1 MTTPVSGFLGF
12 YSFIEKNE
20 LKTENIMQKLNQSLT
35 KSGGEIVY
43 YHCAK
48 YIPKFR
54 GTKMMWEI

>member
-48 YIPKFR
+48 CNKD
-54 GTKMMWEI
+54 